1 MSSKITK
8 QEYLKLKEVE
18 KKYSKLLEF
27 SLWSKRRFSRM
38 SSYPNE
44 FWVKNMYGILKI
56 EIEQKLHELGIDDD
70 SESEEEEEDS
80 ESEDEED

>member
-44 FWVKNMYGILKI
+44 CWVQNMYGILKI

-70 SESEEEEEDS
+70 FEEES
-80 ESEDEED
+80 NYVEDEN